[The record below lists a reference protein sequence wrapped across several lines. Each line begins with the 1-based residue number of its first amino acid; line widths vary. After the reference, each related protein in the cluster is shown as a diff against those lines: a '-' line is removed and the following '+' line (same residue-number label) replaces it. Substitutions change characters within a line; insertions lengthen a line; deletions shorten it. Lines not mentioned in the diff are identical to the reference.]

1 MPPSAR
7 IETRACPD
15 WMGQEVDID
24 PPALEFAQRIL
35 VAAPVFKALEIA
47 VKARPDV
54 AVPFV
59 KLDIPSAFG
68 EHDRRGETR
77 RTCADH
83 CNGCAH

>member
-47 VKARPDV
+47 VKARDERIGP
-54 AVPFV
+54 
-59 KLDIPSAFG
+59 
-68 EHDRRGETR
+68 
-77 RTCADH
+77 
-83 CNGCAH
+83 